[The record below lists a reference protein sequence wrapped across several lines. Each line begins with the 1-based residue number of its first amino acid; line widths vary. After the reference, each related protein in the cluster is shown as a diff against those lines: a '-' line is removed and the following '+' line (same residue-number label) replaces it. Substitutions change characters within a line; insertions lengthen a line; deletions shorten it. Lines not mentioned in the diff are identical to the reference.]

1 MGAKKSRCDIFN
13 GTTQWWACPNML
25 RQVGS
30 LDLTIKLSDQ
40 MSMAHLINGQNTMV
54 NLTKP
59 YPFNMANLIKPWPF

>member
-1 MGAKKSRCDIFN
+1 
-13 GTTQWWACPNML
+13 ML

-40 MSMAHLINGQNTMV
+40 MSMAHLIKGQNTMV

-59 YPFNMANLIKPWPF
+59 YPFNMANLIKL